1 MFMSSIE
8 REIRTLHFAVVQL
21 RQRNVQK
28 CVMQVQ
34 SFCFANLDLA
44 VARSFGR
51 PGFRI

>member
-8 REIRTLHFAVVQL
+8 RETRMLHFAVVQWQ
-21 RQRNVQK
+21 QRNVQK

-44 VARSFGR
+44 VARSYGR